1 MADPAQDEENQ
12 ILADQAEETTQ
23 APEAG
28 GQVVEETKEKAD
40 PSENDPLVMAQMSV
54 EKADE
59 KPDAGTV
66 PAKTTVKTGTPVKT
80 ATTKS
85 DAQGTQAAD
94 PATTTDDDDPEIA
107 EAVSDLAKEDWER
120 LTHKGKSQFL
130 SQRKAV
136 KALADQKKKALEAA
150 KVATEN
156 YQTVEKFVRDA
167 GLTDEEYLQTVVVSS
182 LAKRGDPRAIP
193 VLEERLRAVRKAAG
207 IPEPQAQTELDADLA
222 AVLKDAEDFGIDTSK
237 VRAKYQAKP
246 EAKPTSVEVSK
257 QQQQT
262 VTQQQPQ
269 AQVQQDVHS
278 SSEVAE
284 NQSIVDALVGL
295 GVAEDKVVE
304 HISGLIQSDPTLA
317 KQPVGKRLRAVLT
330 AHQKVAGTAKPVQQ
344 TRAQSAP
351 LSGRGGPPVRSGP
364 ITQDP
369 VRLATMPRGR

>member
-1 MADPAQDEENQ
+1 MADTAQDDEQ

-23 APEAG
+23 APDAG
-28 GQVVEETKEKAD
+28 GQVVEEMKEKAD

-54 EKADE
+54 EKAE
-59 KPDAGTV
+59 PDAGNA
-66 PAKTTVKTGTPVKT
+66 AKTTVKTGAPVKT

-94 PATTTDDDDPEIA
+94 TATTTDDDDPEIA

-136 KALADQKKKALEAA
+136 KTLAEREKKAREAA
-150 KVATEN
+150 RAATEN

-222 AVLKDAEDFGIDTSK
+222 AVLRDAEDFGIDTSK

-262 VTQQQPQ
+262 VAQQQPQ
-269 AQVQQDVHS
+269 AQVQEQDVHS

-304 HISGLIQSDPTLA
+304 HISGLIKSDPTLA

-344 TRAQSAP
+344 IRAQSAP
-351 LSGRGGPPVRSGP
+351 LSGRGGPPVRGGP

-369 VRLATMPRGR
+369 VKLATMPRGR